1 MCSKSAESC
10 RLWECGYFHYLR
22 FGGLPCCLIGITLS
36 LVVAFLDQCTCHCSS
51 SCESYKFRALLPDS
65 PHASYILQPG
75 GKLVIEENVNNKEE
89 KEGEREEYGDKNC
102 AKEAMGVDNDIDK
115 HCC

>member
-1 MCSKSAESC
+1 M
-10 RLWECGYFHYLR
+10 
-22 FGGLPCCLIGITLS
+22 
-36 LVVAFLDQCTCHCSS
+36 
-51 SCESYKFRALLPDS
+51 
-65 PHASYILQPG
+65 
-75 GKLVIEENVNNKEE
+75 IEENVNNKEE